1 MMLGE
6 AWRTVAAYS
15 TQLTCRHTFTQ
26 INEQTRDVISQL
38 GLRRRGCRA
47 GKHHRRNLLAA
58 CVVKSPVVYSKL
70 QSGAIWTVVRNR
82 RPVDLTARSK
92 RDEERQSVP
101 TAIRCCGPQ
110 QRETRTPDISKTS
123 GGRVHVDD
131 QLQSMPTLYVLNAAA
146 VTKPHAVQ
154 HLAADLIGYKVDIA
168 VITEITYN
176 NNKLIYMLIA
186 EKTKYKQLA
195 DDQSPVQ
202 LNPSPINPSRQVQL

>member
-1 MMLGE
+1 MVLSE
-6 AWRTVAAYS
+6 AWQTVAAYS
-15 TQLTCRHTFTQ
+15 TQLTCRRTFTQ
-26 INEQTRDVISQL
+26 INKQTRDVISQL

-92 RDEERQSVP
+92 RDEERQSVL
-101 TAIRCCGPQ
+101 TAIRRCGPQ

-123 GGRVHVDD
+123 AGCVHVDD
-131 QLQSMPTLYVLNAAA
+131 QQSMPTLYVLNAAA

-154 HLAADLIGYKVDIA
+154 HLTADLIGYQVDI
-168 VITEITYN
+168 
-176 NNKLIYMLIA
+176 
-186 EKTKYKQLA
+186 
-195 DDQSPVQ
+195 
-202 LNPSPINPSRQVQL
+202 